1 MRYAL
6 GLNNKALSFNS
17 KTLGIDPYNP
27 LGLPPY
33 TLRIQMPSLTS
44 DPRIKLLKGDA
55 VQVSQD
61 PNIWDI
67 FYENPDWSGPIMA
80 TQNIIILG
88 ANLAGVTNLNK
99 TFCQGAII
107 DMKAPINT
115 PDAIDMSYMFYDCF
129 FRDGQLMPIDLPPF
143 NCAKATN
150 LSSMFY
156 HTAKINS
163 ITLKNTNNVTTVK
176 DIFNGSLSLTAVNL
190 FDTSNVTDMSGMFK
204 YCDNLKHI
212 PLFDTS
218 KVINIDEAFL
228 NCSRVES
235 GALALYQQASTQAN
249 PPSSHNF
256 TFAFCGELT
265 QTGNIELHQIPVSW
279 GGKLDDNI

>member
-27 LGLPPY
+27 LNLPPY

-44 DPRIKLLKGDA
+44 DPRVKLLKGDA

-67 FYENPDWSGPIMA
+67 FYENSDWSGPIMD

-88 ANLAGVTNLNK
+88 ANLAGVTNLNN
-99 TFCQGAII
+99 TFYLCSII

-115 PDAIDMSYMFYDCF
+115 PDAIDMSAMFCDCIF
-129 FRDGQLMPIDLPPF
+129 GEGQLMPIDLPAF
-143 NCAKATN
+143 NCAKATD
-150 LSSMFY
+150 LSSMF
-156 HTAKINS
+156 HNAWRINS
-163 ITLKNTNNVTTVK
+163 ITLKNTNNVTNVK
-176 DIFNGSLSLTAVNL
+176 NIFNGTLSLKEVTL

-204 YCDNLKHI
+204 NCNNLKHI

-218 KVINIDEAFL
+218 KVINIDEAFY
-228 NCSRVES
+228 NCSFVES
-235 GALALYQQASTQAN
+235 GALALYNQASTQAN
-249 PPSSHNF
+249 PPISHNS

-265 QTGNIELHQIPVSW
+265 QTGNIELHQIPESW
-279 GGKLDDNI
+279 GGKLE